1 MTDSKKS
8 SVGLKIERRDALTG
22 ILLGGAALAT
32 GAPAIA
38 SKRRNALDVTSP
50 EGRQRTFMMMR
61 NALDE
66 DLSISWVWA
75 NYYGVVEDRMDPLF
89 GVSSAVFSRTRR
101 VDDGSFEAVS
111 FELAWFTDL
120 ATGKALDTFRNPYTN
135 KDCKVPSGGFAPSLS
150 RFDRDLKFHLPKEI
164 PGLTIEHEVLPF
176 VVRPDEVWVT
186 ERMRSATMFPGAT
199 KPFRYS
205 DNTVMRAKRK
215 DLEKPGA
222 TRVTTDVSYTNVVT
236 WRPWLEMGDRPG
248 HLTAGGVG
256 RQNATMDSIPPA
268 WLEATA
274 ARRPEVLKDPGA
286 ILAPL
291 WNKKG

>member
-1 MTDSKKS
+1 MSKNDQANAGS
-8 SVGLKIERRDALTG
+8 GIERRKALAG
-22 ILLGGAALAT
+22 LVLGGAALAMS
-32 GAPAIA
+32 APASA
-38 SKRRNALDVTSP
+38 KRRAALDVTSP

-66 DLSISWVWA
+66 DLSVSWVSA

-101 VDDGSFEAVS
+101 VDDDAFESVS

-135 KDCKVPSGGFAPSLS
+135 KDCKVPSGGFAPSSS
-150 RFDRDLKFHLPKEI
+150 RFSKDLSFHLPKPI

-176 VVRPDEVWVT
+176 VVRGDDVWVT
-186 ERMRSATMFPGAT
+186 ERMRSAAMFPGAT

-205 DNTVMRAKRK
+205 DNSVLRAKRR
-215 DLEKPGA
+215 DLEKAGA
-222 TRVTTDVSYTNVVT
+222 TRVTSDVSYTNVVS

-274 ARRPEVLKDPGA
+274 ARRPEVLKDPAA

-291 WNKKG
+291 WDKKG